1 MRLFRQSTAIF
12 LLVILLFVTSTT
24 LSARGATENSNAAP
38 AIAFTDSRGVMIE
51 LPQAPRRIV
60 SLSPNVT
67 ETLFALGL
75 QDAVVGR
82 TDYCDFPTEAAA
94 IASMGDLFS
103 PSVEKILSMEP
114 DLVIISTLGQA
125 QTITAIEA
133 TGVPIAFLNG
143 SETMEGTYELI
154 SGIGELTATEAKAN
168 ALVDS
173 MRKEIATISAKIAGN
188 PIPSVYYVAGFGE
201 WGDFTATG
209 DTFIHDLI
217 TLAGGRNIASKAVN
231 WSFQLELLV
240 EADPDFIILPPSW
253 GSTFVETKAQFTTGT
268 GYQDLTAVQE
278 NRIFPV
284 DNGMVERQGPRSAQA
299 VAALAKILHPEAF
312 ATENR

>member
-1 MRLFRQSTAIF
+1 MRLFRQSTAI
-12 LLVILLFVTSTT
+12 LLLIALLIVATST
-24 LSARGATENSNAAP
+24 LSATGVAESSKVAP
-38 AIAFTDSRGVMIE
+38 AITFKDSRGVMIE

-75 QDAVVGR
+75 QNAVVGR
-82 TDYCDFPTEAAA
+82 TDYCDFPVEAAA

-125 QTITAIEA
+125 QTITAVEA
-133 TGVPIAFLNG
+133 TGVPLAFLDG

-154 SGIGELTATEAKAN
+154 TSIGELTGTASRAQ
-168 ALVDS
+168 ALVES
-173 MRKEIATISAKIAGN
+173 MRKEITTISAKIAGK

-209 DTFIHDLI
+209 DTFIHDLL
-217 TLAGGRNIASKAVN
+217 TLAGGRNIAADAVN

-240 EADPDFIILPPSW
+240 EADPDYIILPPSW
-253 GSTFVETKAQFTTGT
+253 GSTFAETKAQFISAP
-268 GYQDLTAVQE
+268 GYRDLSAVKAD
-278 NRIFPV
+278 RLFPV

-299 VAALAKILHPEAF
+299 VTALASILHPELF
-312 ATENR
+312 ATEKR